1 MWWPKYRRFSSTV
14 RAPAVD
20 SLPRRSVLTKG
31 TKLFVSGT
39 TLVAAT
45 NMSACGFRLR
55 GSIGLPF
62 SSIYVEAPNNSPIAN
77 ELKGLLRNLQSSTGG
92 SKLADSAKDAQVV
105 VKVISETREREVLGF
120 STTGA
125 QRDYQVRVRFRYETL
140 TTQRDRIGEPIEL
153 LLRRDVTTI
162 DSQIT
167 ARQEEDQL
175 LYREMQSDIVL
186 QVMSRLAALKL

>member
-1 MWWPKYRRFSSTV
+1 MWSPKPIRP
-14 RAPAVD
+14 RAPSAPSLVRRGAIAQAAKLLAMGAV
-20 SLPRRSVLTKG
+20 SFATASM
-31 TKLFVSGT
+31 SG
-39 TLVAAT
+39 
-45 NMSACGFRLR
+45 CGFRLR
-55 GSIGLPF
+55 GSVGLPF
-62 SSIYVEAPNNSPIAN
+62 TSIFVDAPPNSPIAN
-77 ELKGLLRNLQSSTGG
+77 ELKGLLRNLQSAAGG
-92 SKLADSAKDAQVV
+92 SKLANNAKDAQVV
-105 VKVISETREREVLGF
+105 VRVLAEAREREVLGF

-140 TTQRDRIGEPIEL
+140 TSQRDRIGEPIEL